1 MRTIL
6 RLALIPAIALAFVPP
21 IFAQTAAATPSTV
34 AIAPSVPTN
43 TPPPDVGMT
52 VTVTGCLELSH
63 SQPSS
68 DTPGAVATSGSSTT
82 STYVLTNARAA
93 DSEHGATP
101 DAKVLTASASVY
113 NLFGNEGAMM
123 TEVGHTVEIGGTVDR
138 RDRLSQDVGEGS
150 NGAPS
155 APKMAVMSIKT
166 LGVACEK

>member
-1 MRTIL
+1 MRTIS
-6 RLALIPAIALAFVPP
+6 RLALIPGIALALAGPVA
-21 IFAQTAAATPSTV
+21 AQTAATPSTV

-63 SQPSS
+63 APVVAGATAGVAGATTPSK
-68 DTPGAVATSGSSTT
+68 
-82 STYVLTNARAA
+82 YVLRNARAA
-93 DSEHGATP
+93 GDEHGATP
-101 DAKVLTASASVY
+101 DAKVLMASVSIY
-113 NLFGNEGAMM
+113 NLYGNEGAMM

-138 RDRLSQDVGEGS
+138 RDRLSQDVSEGPD
-150 NGAPS
+150 GAPS

>member
-6 RLALIPAIALAFVPP
+6 RLALIPAIALAFVRP
-21 IFAQTAAATPSTV
+21 IFAQTAAATPPTV

-63 SQPSS
+63 SPVVAGATGPATTTPSK
-68 DTPGAVATSGSSTT
+68 
-82 STYVLTNARAA
+82 YILTNARAA

-138 RDRLSQDVGEGS
+138 RDRLSQDVGEGP

>member
-63 SQPSS
+63 SPVVAGATGPGGATTAPSK
-68 DTPGAVATSGSSTT
+68 
-82 STYVLTNARAA
+82 YVLTNARAA

-123 TEVGHTVEIGGTVDR
+123 TEVGRASCRERVYLCV
-138 RDRLSQDVGEGS
+138 
-150 NGAPS
+150 
-155 APKMAVMSIKT
+155 
-166 LGVACEK
+166 